1 MTPALCSRPT
11 WRTHRAR
18 TRAQI
23 ATVCA
28 ILVAVGVAL
37 WTHLTRATSGPTVGS
52 EAVDFRLPVASG
64 PEDTFRLADH
74 RGTPVVIEVF
84 ASWCGYCQ
92 RATSVLAS
100 ASQARRT
107 SQVRFV
113 GVSVDDTI
121 AEAAGAAWNWGIPYE
136 VAWDDGRVT
145 LAYDISMLPTVV
157 VVDGAGRVAHVGNG
171 TPDADELEDWLSD
184 VGAARVN

>member
-1 MTPALCSRPT
+1 MTPALASRTT
-11 WRTHRAR
+11 WRTRRTR

-23 ATVCA
+23 ATLCA
-28 ILVAVGVAL
+28 ILVAVGIAT
-37 WTHLTRATSGPTVGS
+37 WTHLTRAKSGPSVGS
-52 EAVDFRLPVASG
+52 EAVDFALPVASG
-64 PEDTFRLADH
+64 PEDSFRLADH

-100 ASQARRT
+100 ASQARR
-107 SQVRFV
+107 SLPVRFV

-121 AEAAGAAWNWGIPYE
+121 ATAGSAAESWGIPYE

-145 LAYDISMLPTVV
+145 LAYDISMLPTVI
-157 VVDGAGRVAHVGNG
+157 VVDGEGRVAHVGNG
-171 TPDADELEDWLSD
+171 APDAEDLEDWLAD
-184 VGAARVN
+184 VGAQRVD